1 MWVNC
6 LNFWTDVQE
15 YHLLFYAEVI
25 DPYIV
30 QKKAKVESYKQY
42 EKILM
47 QSKSNFAKNMNW
59 RTDTVITH
67 FVERSNKFTW
77 SCSFM

>member
-1 MWVNC
+1 MFFQMWVNC

-30 QKKAKVESYKQY
+30 QKKAKVGCQNMCKQ
-42 EKILM
+42 
-47 QSKSNFAKNMNW
+47 
-59 RTDTVITH
+59 
-67 FVERSNKFTW
+67 
-77 SCSFM
+77 

>member
-47 QSKSNFAKNMNW
+47 QSKSNF
-59 RTDTVITH
+59 
-67 FVERSNKFTW
+67 S
-77 SCSFM
+77 

>member
-1 MWVNC
+1 MFFQMWVNC

-30 QKKAKVESYKQY
+30 QKKAKVGCQNVCKQWNVDY
-42 EKILM
+42 P
-47 QSKSNFAKNMNW
+47 KNM
-59 RTDTVITH
+59 
-67 FVERSNKFTW
+67 K
-77 SCSFM
+77 

>member
-47 QSKSNFAKNMNW
+47 QSKSNFFFRKLLLHYIYLQRIW
-59 RTDTVITH
+59 TGGLTLLLPIL
-67 FVERSNKFTW
+67 
-77 SCSFM
+77 

>member
-30 QKKAKVESYKQY
+30 QKKAKVSSYKQY

-47 QSKSNFAKNMNW
+47 QSKNIFFFRKLLLHYIYLQRIW
-59 RTDTVITH
+59 TDGLTLLLPIL
-67 FVERSNKFTW
+67 
-77 SCSFM
+77 